1 MPENKTYKIS
11 EQSLEILKKDFPQL
25 GELETLIKKRQRMS
39 GYFAEKA
46 DKQITTM
53 SRQLLTNKTVA
64 NQVKN
69 EHPELYQKIKNIFSK
84 EKELFHD
91 R

>member
-1 MPENKTYKIS
+1 M
-11 EQSLEILKKDFPQL
+11 KKDFPQL
-25 GELETLIKKRQRMS
+25 GELETLIKKRQRMT

-53 SRQLLTNKTVA
+53 SRQLLTNKNVA

-69 EHPELYQKIKNIFSK
+69 NHPELYQKIKSIFSK
-84 EKELFHD
+84 ENELLHD
-91 R
+91 H